1 MTEQP
6 EVHALVYASRAVGGI
21 RNGDLEQILV
31 DASLHNRM
39 HSVTGALL
47 YDGFRFFQYI
57 EGPLEGLEAV
67 FERIKLSTKH
77 AHIDVLFTGRIA
89 ERHFWNWSMA
99 CRHANASLIQR
110 LEASRWTE
118 RAHSHLLENAEDNDG
133 LRLLSHFWHSDPP
146 PAS

>member
-1 MTEQP
+1 MTEQTQ
-6 EVHALVYASRAVGGI
+6 VHALVYASRAVAGI
-21 RNGDLEQILV
+21 RNADLEQILV
-31 DASLHNRM
+31 DASVHNRM

-57 EGPLEGLEAV
+57 EGPLEGLDAV
-67 FERIKLSTKH
+67 FERIKLSCKH
-77 AHIDVLFTGRIA
+77 ADIDVLFNGSVA

-99 CRHANASLIQR
+99 CRHAEASLIQR

-118 RAHSHLLENAEDNDG
+118 RAHSHLLDSSEENGG
-133 LRLLSHFWHSDPP
+133 LRLLSDFWHSDPP